1 MRRGELWRERSG
13 AVPWAGR
20 MAGDGCGAGD
30 HLFDSPLGGAGEG
43 LLCFVP
49 CRGRFFPPL
58 PSPPLPF
65 PPHEHGKCECECEC
79 ECAPGG
85 GCSLGARAAH
95 APSQSPLCVVPEHLP
110 GQIARG
116 FTQTS
121 RREFALRNHA
131 MGPVELREKWSATLH
146 SGPGELAVLEIN
158 RTRRS
163 FPCI

>member
-13 AVPWAGR
+13 RGR
-20 MAGDGCGAGD
+20 MAGDAAPGTTYSTRLWEGPG
-30 HLFDSPLGGAGEG
+30 LG

-49 CRGRFFPPL
+49 CRGLLLL

-65 PPHEHGKCECECEC
+65 PPHEHGGGEGEC

-85 GCSLGARAAH
+85 GCRLGARAAH

-121 RREFALRNHA
+121 RREFALRNHVMA
-131 MGPVELREKWSATLH
+131 PVELREKWSATLH

-158 RTRRS
+158 RTRWS